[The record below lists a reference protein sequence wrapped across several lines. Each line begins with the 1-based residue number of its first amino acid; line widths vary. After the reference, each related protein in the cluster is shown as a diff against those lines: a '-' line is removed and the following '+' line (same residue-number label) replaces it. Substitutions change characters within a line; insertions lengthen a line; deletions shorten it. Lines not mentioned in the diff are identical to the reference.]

1 MQGISFREVLRGKEP
16 ENLRRTSFYAFYS
29 NGSPKHYGIRTKE
42 YKLLKYVDREGEVT
56 GSDLFNLSED
66 PNELVSLYDNP
77 AHSLLQQE
85 MEQELARELLNVDI
99 EPGQL
104 PGKLN
109 KQ

>member
-1 MQGISFREVLRGKEP
+1 MQGLSFREVLRGKEP
-16 ENLRRTSFYAFYS
+16 ENPRLASFYAFYS

-77 AHSLLQQE
+77 VHSILQQKMEQLLTEELLQ
-85 MEQELARELLNVDI
+85 VDI
-99 EPGQL
+99 KPGQL
-104 PGKLN
+104 PGKLK